1 MRRNQTEL
9 RSNQPK
15 SSSWLY
21 EKKIQINSINW
32 NIVDGNIS
40 EDDFFKKIKQND
52 PYHARKMWSGN
63 DNIRPFDLEAVRG
76 ISIWLLFTYLI
87 NLSL

>member
-32 NIVDGNIS
+32 NIVDGNFS
-40 EDDFFKKIKQND
+40 EDDFFQENKAKRSLSRKKNVE
-52 PYHARKMWSGN
+52 W
-63 DNIRPFDLEAVRG
+63 E
-76 ISIWLLFTYLI
+76 
-87 NLSL
+87 